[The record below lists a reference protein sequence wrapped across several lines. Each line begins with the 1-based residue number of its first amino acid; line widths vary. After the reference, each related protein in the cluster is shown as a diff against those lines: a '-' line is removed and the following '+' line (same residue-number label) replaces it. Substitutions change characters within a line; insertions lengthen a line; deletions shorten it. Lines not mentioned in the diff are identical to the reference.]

1 MKHFFTTSLMAALF
15 ACLSITANA
24 QTASVTVTNSTGCD
38 LEVAVL
44 GAGSTT
50 SCSPHAIARATVP
63 AGTTV
68 TIPYIDQTT
77 GLPTSAFNIGAA
89 ALYMA
94 GPGTWTQ
101 ANTPLSSLCY
111 TTNAGTSPCGSYNL
125 VLSGSSV
132 GII

>member
-1 MKHFFTTSLMAALF
+1 MAVLF
-15 ACLSITANA
+15 ACLSFTVQA
-24 QTASVTVTNSTGCD
+24 QTATVTVTNSTACA

-44 GAGSTT
+44 GAASTS

-63 AGTTV
+63 AGATV
-68 TIPYIDQTT
+68 TIQYIDQST

-111 TTNAGTSPCGSYNL
+111 TTNAGTSPCGTYNL